1 MTIKLIKK
9 DNRLLCLLRNN
20 KESNTNNDLDSEE
33 LRKLVTESEDEDTQS
48 EMDGI
53 LSSLKDRDVF

>member
-20 KESNTNNDLDSEE
+20 KESNTNNDSDSEE
-33 LRKLVTESEDEDTQS
+33 LQKLVTESEDEDTQS
-48 EMDGI
+48 EMDAI
-53 LSSLKDRDVF
+53 LSSLKDRDVL